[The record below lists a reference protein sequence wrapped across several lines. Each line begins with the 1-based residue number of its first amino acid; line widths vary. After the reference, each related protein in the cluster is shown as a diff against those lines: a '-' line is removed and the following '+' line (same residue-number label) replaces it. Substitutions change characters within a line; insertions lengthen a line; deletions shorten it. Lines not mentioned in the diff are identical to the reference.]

1 MSAEVFLDTNILVY
15 AFDHRD
21 PRKRGIASTL
31 ADPRSDRWVVSW
43 QVVQEFCSV
52 ALHRFK
58 IPMLPEDLNEYL
70 DLVLLPRCRVHTSGE
85 VFSQAVEIHR
95 RTQYR
100 YFDSLVIASAI
111 HSGASILYSEDLQ
124 HGWIL
129 GGLTIRNPFNAS

>member
-1 MSAEVFLDTNILVY
+1 MSTEVFLDTNILVST
-15 AFDHRD
+15 FDHSD
-21 PRKRGIASTL
+21 PKKRGIASEL
-31 ADPRSDRWVVSW
+31 ADPRSERWGISW
-43 QVVQEFCSV
+43 QVIQEFCSV

-58 IPMLPEDLNEYL
+58 IPMPAETLAEYL
-70 DLVLLPRCRVHTSGE
+70 ELVLLPHCRVHTSGE

-124 HGWIL
+124 HGRIL
-129 GGLTIRNPFNAS
+129 GGLTIRNPFAAA

>member
-1 MSAEVFLDTNILVY
+1 
-15 AFDHRD
+15 
-21 PRKRGIASTL
+21 
-31 ADPRSDRWVVSW
+31 
-43 QVVQEFCSV
+43 
-52 ALHRFK
+52 
-58 IPMLPEDLNEYL
+58 
-70 DLVLLPRCRVHTSGE
+70 